1 MRRHPLRRV
10 DLRLSSFTQKK
21 MMRPYMLHGFK
32 SADEFIQLLRKHEI
46 SIWENELEEYER
58 EGWLQPAFRLVFPE
72 YQRQGD
78 VDLYLGTDAI
88 QQYYAAGHVEIPQEG
103 DYEPWSRFKAGPKS
117 TKRDQKLLYYHPLQ
131 ILQVE
136 NIRQHKSV
144 RFPWRD
150 SYSRSDIEA
159 IISNIEANMQQRDDW
174 FNTVQTQTTQDIGM
188 LMLVEESYGIYVYDH
203 ISIPLTIRREQ
214 FMDQWWEWKN
224 GYAAAD
230 LLQDCGASIE
240 QVRGLHD
247 RIVADIRFLD
257 PLLRWHDLI
266 RIMRPRVLEQVSG
279 NVRTARMY
287 HAIAGM
293 LARFL
298 HDLDG
303 RDGEPNMPFD
313 DVDAEWKKSMYSDPF
328 DYRTH
333 KTRQAIVRHYIRET
347 ATRLY
352 LLVEGK
358 TEKVVIEEILGSYW
372 IGPDGIVMVIDS
384 EGVTNMFKGSIP
396 WLIRSARE
404 DSIIV
409 YIIVDNE
416 ADWNKEMEKIRQE
429 FSGPFSRLFGNHI
442 WNTSFEE
449 DNFGRASVIA
459 LINSYIRGHG
469 QSLSE
474 DEVIAI
480 QQKNKKGL
488 FAAAEHA
495 YGKKYGNGLLDVIG
509 KTKVEMA
516 LELMECARQNRHNG
530 GELEIEKVLKKALG
544 MITYW
549 A

>member
-1 MRRHPLRRV
+1 MRRRPPRRV
-10 DLRLSSFTQKK
+10 DLGLSPFIQKK
-21 MMRPYMLHGFK
+21 MKLPYMLHGFK
-32 SADEFIQLLRKHEI
+32 STDEFIHMLGKHEI
-46 SIWENELEEYER
+46 SIWEKDLEGYER

-72 YQRQGD
+72 DQRQSD

-103 DYEPWSRFKAGPKS
+103 DHEPWSRFKAGPRS
-117 TKRDQKLLYYHPLQ
+117 TKRDRKLLYYHPLQ
-131 ILQVE
+131 ILQVK
-136 NIRQHKSV
+136 NILQHKSV

-150 SYSRSDIEA
+150 SYSKSDIEA
-159 IISNIEANMQQRDDW
+159 IISNVETHMQQRDDW
-174 FNTVQTQTTQDIGM
+174 FNTVQTRTARDIGM
-188 LMLVEESYGIYVYDH
+188 LMLVEESYGIYVYDR

-230 LLQDCGASIE
+230 LLQYCGASIE

-247 RIVADIRFLD
+247 QIVADIRFLD

-358 TEKVVIEEILGSYW
+358 TEKVVIEKILGSYW
-372 IGPDGIVMVIDS
+372 IGPDGIVMVLDS

-396 WLIRSARE
+396 WLIRSACE

-409 YIIVDNE
+409 YIIADNE
-416 ADWNKEMEKIRQE
+416 ADWNKEMGKIRQE
-429 FSGPFSRLFGNHI
+429 FSGPFNRLFGHHI

-474 DEVIAI
+474 DEVTAI
-480 QQKNKKGL
+480 QQKSEKGL

-495 YGKKYGNGLLDVIG
+495 YGKKYENSLLHVIG
-509 KTKVEMA
+509 KTKVDLA
-516 LELMECARQNRHNG
+516 LELMECTRQNRHNG

-544 MITYW
+544 MITY
-549 A
+549 